1 MRGLGAALVAFALS
15 APPVAAES
23 VGFYF
28 APPIG
33 SKFVAREIQ
42 TIELRLGGNRELH
55 TIAALST
62 VRIFKEAG
70 LIFVAHRVDELAA
83 SKAGEKFETPPQVAA
98 MKGSEIVDVLRDD
111 GVLVRVDGY
120 RQIAAKALPKMSGE
134 ARSSLEKFVAEGRQD
149 DADRALWFEVEML
162 AGQTLDLDR
171 DYWYDA
177 VWSDEKGWMRHQ
189 TLMRL
194 GPWVTHP
201 TAGRL
206 LTVNIAY
213 VANARPDR
221 SSDPALPEGEEPP
234 RPIAARRHRPG
245 PEAGGGRDLAGR
257 SRDAHGVED
266 SEPAQGE
273 RAAADLL
280 RPRRD
285 PGHRDQ
291 DREDAGAG
299 PVAGEELNMYRLE
312 EGIR

>member
-213 VANARPDR
+213 VANARAQIAQATRLFPKVKSRLDPLLPGAIAPGLKLEGGATWLVDPATLMVWKIQSR
-221 SSDPALPEGEEPP
+221 RKVSEPRQISSDL
-234 RPIAARRHRPG
+234 
-245 PEAGGGRDLAGR
+245 
-257 SRDAHGVED
+257 GVTLVTETRIEKTL
-266 SEPAQGE
+266 EPAPSP
-273 RAAADLL
+273 AK
-280 RPRRD
+280 
-285 PGHRDQ
+285 
-291 DREDAGAG
+291 
-299 PVAGEELNMYRLE
+299 N
-312 EGIR
+312 